1 MSDTRNEN
9 SDYVR
14 FVLQYENQETL
25 VLDKSPGGWDEDSLE
40 IVRNTKYHGITT
52 QFTNA
57 LKFTRESKDFINSS
71 YEKGGLNTNMY
82 LIKYTLR
89 KNKVYNT
96 SQYTSDINDIAWEE
110 RYRGL
115 ADFNTLK
122 EKDGIVEINFKS
134 DELEDVLK
142 SHESDEFELNRKESI
157 GYSGFSLDGDLS
169 FFGQQEM
176 TIKGRI

>member
-1 MSDTRNEN
+1 MSDSRNEN

-82 LIKYTLR
+82 
-89 KNKVYNT
+89 
-96 SQYTSDINDIAWEE
+96 
-110 RYRGL
+110 
-115 ADFNTLK
+115 F
-122 EKDGIVEINFKS
+122 
-134 DELEDVLK
+134 
-142 SHESDEFELNRKESI
+142 
-157 GYSGFSLDGDLS
+157 
-169 FFGQQEM
+169 
-176 TIKGRI
+176 